1 MKFTKRLKI
10 AFSNDAMGDLIKR
23 FLTGAD
29 LEGDE
34 SGLHV
39 DSDTAMK
46 YSAVYAC
53 VKVLAET
60 YASCPLLLYRKN
72 QDGVGR
78 TPATDLPIYDI
89 LHNVPNPEMCAMNY
103 DLSTMVNLNLGGNFV
118 AERMVN
124 KAGDLIGLYPY
135 PHTMVTIERDPQTQ
149 QLAYRISNGTNTKLL
164 SRQQVL
170 HIPNMSLDGIIGIS
184 PITYAANAI
193 RLGISYEQFGVNFY
207 HNAAMPSGAFTSPN
221 TLTDP
226 SYERLKKELK
236 ENYTGLRRNGTPLL
250 LEGGL
255 DFKQFTI
262 NPADAQLIESK
273 YFQIEDICR
282 IYRVPQHLI
291 NDLTHA
297 TFSNIEQLSLEF
309 VMYTMLPIF
318 KLTESCINAQLL
330 TQQQRQQGY
339 FFERKIDG
347 LLRGDSA
354 ARAALYASGRQ
365 WGWLSANDCR
375 RLENLPPIPGGDIY
389 LTPSNMMNSED
400 LESGKAAA
408 AQASDKILNEIEQM
422 LKERRNAA

>member
-1 MKFTKRLKI
+1 
-10 AFSNDAMGDLIKR
+10 MGDMIKQ
-23 FLTGAD
+23 FLSGAD
-29 LEGDE
+29 LDDNT
-34 SGLHV
+34 GLHV
-39 DSDTAMK
+39 DANTAMK

-53 VKVLAET
+53 VKVLAEA
-60 YASCPLLLYRKN
+60 YASCPILLYKKDAN
-72 QDGVGR
+72 GVGR
-78 TPATDLPIYDI
+78 TPVTDLPIYDI
-89 LHNVPNPEMCAMNY
+89 LHNVPNGEMCAMNF
-103 DLSTMVNLNLGGNFV
+103 DEAAMVNFNLGGNFV
-118 AERMVN
+118 AERLFN
-124 KAGDLIGLYPY
+124 SAGELVGLYPY
-135 PHTMVTIERDPQTQ
+135 PHTMVAIDREPETNKLR
-149 QLAYRISNGTNTKLL
+149 YKISNGTNGKTLY
-164 SRQQVL
+164 RPQVL
-170 HIPNMSLDGIIGIS
+170 HIPNMSMDGIVGMS

-207 HNAAMPSGAFTSPN
+207 QNAAMPSGAFVTPN
-221 TLTDP
+221 ALSEP
-226 SYERLKKELK
+226 AYARLKKELH
-236 ENYTGLRRNGTPLL
+236 ENYTGLRRNGTPLM

-273 YFQIEDICR
+273 YFQIEDVCR

-291 NDLTHA
+291 NDLQHA

-330 TQQQRQQGY
+330 TQAQRQQGY

-375 RLENLPPIPGGDIY
+375 RLENLPPITGGDIY
-389 LTPSNMMNSED
+389 LTPANMMNSED
-400 LESGKAAA
+400 LASGKNSA
-408 AQASDKILNEIEQM
+408 AQANEKLLNEIEQM
-422 LKERRNAA
+422 MKERKAT